1 MKNIKDFETKM
12 IHNGNRNV
20 KYALV
25 KCSYCGE
32 DKWEQWQR
40 VKRQENFFCDR
51 KHCNLWQKD
60 QAKHVGKENAR
71 FNWDESNHRWIA
83 QWWEESNGKRVLKN
97 TTKAKWLWEQ
107 VHGEIPDGYWI
118 MYGDD
123 NSENCKT
130 ENLELISRGERM
142 SDVMMG
148 HKHSE
153 EAKRNMSIAHTGK
166 VLSSEHKKNI
176 SKSIVARWRR
186 GEFDTKEYRNAAADR
201 VRGENNPNWR
211 GGATNNPY
219 PAGWS
224 RELKNK
230 IRLRDDHKCQ
240 ICFVSGKV
248 VHHIDAD
255 KNNLDLDNLITVCKR
270 CHHNIHSTRKT
281 SNIVITAF
289 RSMLKY

>member
-130 ENLELISRGERM
+130 ENLELISRGKRM
-142 SDVMMG
+142 SKALMG

-153 EAKRNMSIAHTGK
+153 ETRKRISLAHTGK
-166 VLSSEHKKNI
+166 VKWEGFVSKQAYPGLSKRRKSE
-176 SKSIVARWRR
+176 
-186 GEFDTKEYRNAAADR
+186 TKE
-201 VRGENNPNWR
+201 
-211 GGATNNPY
+211 
-219 PAGWS
+219 
-224 RELKNK
+224 
-230 IRLRDDHKCQ
+230 RDSFTCQ
-240 ICFVSGKV
+240 ICGKYLKGSSRAI
-248 VHHIDAD
+248 VHHIDGD
-255 KNNLDLDNLITVCKR
+255 KTNQDMNNLVLVCRKCHALIHCKKPVPES
-270 CHHNIHSTRKT
+270 IL
-281 SNIVITAF
+281 AF